1 MKRNVIIDSGA
12 LVALLNKNDA
22 YHHWAVGQLKNIRPP
37 LLTCEAVISET
48 SFLIGRKQH
57 GIGVIFGY
65 LQSGIIS
72 IPFSF
77 VNEYAAVEKLMRK
90 YSDVPMSFADACL
103 VRMSEHYRDSCIFTL
118 DSDFL
123 VYRKNGNELIPLI
136 YPGNGVRRI
145 P

>member
-1 MKRNVIIDSGA
+1 
-12 LVALLNKNDA
+12 
-22 YHHWAVGQLKNIRPP
+22 
-37 LLTCEAVISET
+37 
-48 SFLIGRKQH
+48 LIGRKQH
-57 GIGVIFGY
+57 GLGVIFGY

-77 VNEYAAVEKLMRK
+77 ANEYAAVETLMRK

-123 VYRKNGNELIPLI
+123 VYRKNGNELVSLI
-136 YPGNGVRRI
+136 YPDNGVRRTI
-145 P
+145 RRAQGVNVLCVTVLSNNLCRYFS